1 MRKAYY
7 KTIEE
12 ANNVANE
19 IMKKTKY
26 VLTVL
31 YDNKK
36 QLYYIPY

>member
-12 ANNVANE
+12 ANKVANE
-19 IMKKTKY
+19 VMLKTKY

-31 YDNKK
+31 YDDKK
-36 QLYYIPY
+36 QLYYITY